1 MFAAVATLLAVMALC
16 LKQSS
21 QDTSTSYLNYHGQ
34 PLADSNTH
42 IPSELPPLPSPTST
56 ILVDTPSFMSLT
68 IHFTCAFL
76 ATLLH
81 QWMRWCLGFT
91 QPRDSPC
98 KQARSFVSHDVENFH
113 VSLVVNALPKP
124 LRLFLPVLLLGLFG
138 WLCNVD
144 PTLFRLVVL
153 WFVLH
158 VVARCAI
165 GRRPLTNLGKLWR
178 RVTLVTWLICHTFS
192 SDSFSTGKLHAI
204 LEFLSSSFGDN
215 PRSDLKLHYYNLSL
229 GSEGKTAE
237 KCAWQQPSK
246 PISSVHILGQALDA
260 LEEDGA
266 WEGSF
271 KAITDF
277 FGSAQVNSI
286 EEHILDEFR
295 IKFRG
300 VFNGFLETT
309 FSSNLVTES
318 VRSSQLITCLNAIH
332 AVLGTDEVSQIL
344 YDILN
349 GRWPELLQSVE
360 TAHSLRRWGN
370 NADKRSTDYI
380 RRIVTHVMFGVKKRD
395 AGWIALAKAEF
406 GVQDHVLRD
415 NIEYGDSALF
425 SLFIH
430 ITRQV
435 FHYGSWTP
443 FIFSSF
449 PWPEIRNTRPELQHE
464 FCSLWNEIV
473 REAWRVGT
481 DSAALSILREIR
493 QAFIELHQGTAAAPT
508 AFSASTN
515 HYNPVLSQ
523 PLSYRFCNIPSHR
536 PILTCQ
542 SPAVN
547 HITIHPLTRAG
558 LGSSLASTAQLGGPP
573 SYSLPPPLSK
583 IQQFLGN
590 TSVPWEA
597 NVVHASTQQSE
608 EVNIKGY
615 EV

>member
-1 MFAAVATLLAVMALC
+1 MFAAVATLLAVMALR

-21 QDTSTSYLNYHGQ
+21 QDTSTSYPNNPRQ

-42 IPSELPPLPSPTST
+42 IPCELPPLPSPTS
-56 ILVDTPSFMSLT
+56 VAFSVNTPLFMSLT
-68 IHFTCAFL
+68 IHFTCVFL
-76 ATLLH
+76 AMLLY
-81 QWMRWCLGFT
+81 QWTRWCLGFT
-91 QPRDSPC
+91 QLRDSHC
-98 KQARSFVSHDVENFH
+98 KRARSFLSHDVENFY
-113 VSLVVNALPKP
+113 VSLVVTALPKP
-124 LRLFLPVLLLGLFG
+124 LRRFLPVFIIGLFVG
-138 WLCNVD
+138 LCSFD
-144 PTLFRLVVL
+144 RTFFRLVVL
-153 WFVLH
+153 WSAIH
-158 VVARCAI
+158 VVATCAI

-178 RVTLVTWLICHTFS
+178 RVTLVTWLTCHKFP
-192 SDSFSTGKLHAI
+192 DSFPAGKLHTI
-204 LEFLSSSFGDN
+204 LGFLSFSFGDS
-215 PRSDLKLHYYNLSL
+215 PRSDDLRSHHHNLSL
-229 GSEGKTAE
+229 DGKEDTAE

-246 PISSVHILGQALDA
+246 PNVHILGQTLDA

-266 WEGSF
+266 WEESF
-271 KAITDF
+271 KAITDLF
-277 FGSAQVNSI
+277 DSGEVNGI
-286 EEHILDEFR
+286 EGHILDELR

-300 VFNGFLETT
+300 ALNGFLETS
-309 FSSNLVTES
+309 FSSNLVTEP
-318 VRSSQLITCLNAIH
+318 VRSSRLITCLNATH
-332 AVLGTDEVSQIL
+332 AVLGTDGVSQIL

-370 NADKRSTDYI
+370 NTDKRSTDYV
-380 RRIVTHVMFGVKKRD
+380 RRIVTHVVFGVQKRD

-406 GVQDHVLRD
+406 GIQDHVLPD
-415 NIEYGDSALF
+415 IIEYGDSALF

-430 ITRQV
+430 ITRQA
-435 FHYGSWTP
+435 FHYGSSTP
-443 FIFSSF
+443 FILASFSRL
-449 PWPEIRNTRPELQHE
+449 EIRNTRPELQHE

-493 QAFIELHQGTAAAPT
+493 QAFIELHQDTAAAST

-515 HYNPVLSQ
+515 HYNPVLTQ

-536 PILTCQ
+536 PNPTSP

-573 SYSLPPPLSK
+573 SHSLPPPLSK
-583 IQQFLGN
+583 IQHSPGN

-615 EV
+615 DV